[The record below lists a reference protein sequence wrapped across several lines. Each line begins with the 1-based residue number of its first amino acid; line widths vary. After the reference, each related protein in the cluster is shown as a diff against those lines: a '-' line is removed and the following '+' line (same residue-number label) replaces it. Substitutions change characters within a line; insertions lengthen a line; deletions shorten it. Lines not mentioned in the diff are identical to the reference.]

1 MMYLGI
7 ARVSMPYL
15 AMAIGNSTEIMIGKM
30 RGICIM
36 LIAKMKGIVCL
47 SSPIFSISNS
57 KVVEECDHFF
67 N

>member
-47 SSPIFSISNS
+47 SSNS